1 MVYDL
6 AFFYTALA
14 VGILTLYSILKRAN
28 GWYYTI
34 KFSSKKYHIPPG
46 DMGWPY
52 VGNTLFYFTSFI
64 SDYPDSF
71 LSYFLTRFGPGGMY
85 KGYIFGKPSII
96 VTKPEI
102 TRKILMD
109 EENLDRGMPNYMKR
123 LVGLTTSIEEDKCI
137 RRLTAPIKSHGFLS
151 DAYFDH
157 MNEVMKTSFEKWA
170 AMEEPIKFL
179 SEMKKPTFEVFMRIL
194 VGGEVDQ
201 ELFDAVFKENN
212 CIISGVCSLPINIP
226 GFAYNKAIKARRAL
240 AKILQQ
246 ILVER
251 RKAMIAKD
259 YKAMPKSNIIDML
272 LDDDDDEGKGLNDEK
287 IIRMLILFSFAGYEP
302 VALMATKAIMFLE
315 KHPEFLQ
322 KAKEEQEDIVKRRS
336 SSNVGLSF
344 GEIRQMKYLSKVINE
359 TLRIASNQTVFLK
372 DTNTPYNING
382 YTIPRGWKFFA
393 LAWNI
398 HMDPDI
404 YVKPEEFNPS
414 RWDDLETKPG
424 SLLPFSMGPRACP
437 GSNLAKLEISVI
449 LHYFLLYYRLE
460 QVNPEIK
467 TYPTENCLVRFKK
480 LSV

>member
-109 EENLDRGMPNYMKR
+109 EENLDR
-123 LVGLTTSIEEDKCI
+123 
-137 RRLTAPIKSHGFLS
+137 
-151 DAYFDH
+151 
-157 MNEVMKTSFEKWA
+157 
-170 AMEEPIKFL
+170 
-179 SEMKKPTFEVFMRIL
+179 
-194 VGGEVDQ
+194 GGEVDQ